1 MRIAA
6 IGEREQVQAYALAG
20 VLTGAADNASATRAA
35 WRALPPD
42 VGLVILTPAAHTV
55 LAADGLDEHDERL
68 FVVLP
73 T

>member
-6 IGEREQVQAYALAG
+6 IGEPERVGAYALAG
-20 VLTGAADNASATRAA
+20 VLTVATDDASAARAA
-35 WRALPPD
+35 WRTLPPD
-42 VGLVILTPAAHTV
+42 VGLVILTPAAHAM
-55 LAADGLDEHDERL
+55 LAAGGLDQRDERL